1 MSLERFRAIVPD
13 LKENEPMSRH
23 TSFKIGGPADMYASV
38 TDEVQL
44 KELILEAKR
53 TDTPYLVIGNG
64 SNMLVSDKGIRG
76 LVIQVAI
83 NYVEIDGMIVRAGA
97 GALMSRI
104 AAEAARAEL
113 TGFETFSGIPGT
125 LGGGIFMNA
134 GAYGGELKNV
144 IRSVRYMDE
153 YGDGFDIRGQDCEFG
168 YRTSVFSK
176 GAKYIISAEIE
187 LEKGNESDIRAA
199 MADYNK
205 RRSDKQPLAFPSAG
219 SVFKRPEG
227 YFAGALI
234 EAAGLKGYR
243 IGGAEVSELHAGFI
257 VNRGGATASDVLA
270 LVEYIKKTVMD
281 KSGVM
286 LEPEI
291 RLIGEK

>member
-38 TDEVQL
+38 TDEAQL
-44 KELILEAKR
+44 KELILEAKKA
-53 TDTPYLVIGNG
+53 DTPYLVMGNG
-64 SNMLVSDKGIRG
+64 SNMLVSDKGICG
-76 LVIQVAI
+76 LVIQIAI
-83 NYVEIDGMIVRAGA
+83 NYVEIDGMLVRAGA
-97 GALMSRI
+97 GTLMSRI

-153 YGDGFDIRGQDCEFG
+153 NGDVFDVRGQDCEFG
-168 YRTSVFSK
+168 YRTSVFTK
-176 GAKYIISAEIE
+176 GLKYIISAEIE
-187 LEKGNESDIRAA
+187 LEKGNEKDIRAA

-227 YFAGALI
+227 HFAGALI

-257 VNRGGATASDVLA
+257 VNRSGATASDVLS
-270 LVEYIKKTVMD
+270 LIEYIKKTVMD

>member
-1 MSLERFRAIVPD
+1 MSLERFRAIAPD
-13 LKENEPMSRH
+13 IKENELMSRH

-38 TDEVQL
+38 TDEAQL

-53 TDTPYLVIGNG
+53 TGTPYLIIGNG

-76 LVIQVAI
+76 LVIQIAI
-83 NYVEIDGMIVRAGA
+83 NYVEINGMIVRAGA
-97 GALMSRI
+97 GTLMSRI

-153 YGDGFDIRGQDCEFG
+153 NGDVFDIRGQDCEFG

-176 GAKYIISAEIE
+176 GARYIISAEIE

>member
-1 MSLERFRAIVPD
+1 MSLEKFRNIVPD
-13 LKENEPMSRH
+13 LKENELMSGH
-23 TSFKIGGPADMYASV
+23 TSFKIGGPADIYASV
-38 TDEVQL
+38 TDEEQL

-53 TDTPYLVIGNG
+53 TDIPYMVIGNG

-76 LVIQVAI
+76 LVIQVSI
-83 NYVEIDGMIVRAGA
+83 SFVEIDGVIVRAGA
-97 GALMSRI
+97 GTLMSRI

-153 YGDGFDIRGQDCEFG
+153 NGDVFDISGQNCEFG
-168 YRTSVFSK
+168 YRTSIFSK

-187 LEKGNESDIRAA
+187 LEKGNEADIRAA
-199 MADYNK
+199 MADFNK

-227 YFAGALI
+227 HFAGALI

-257 VNRGGATASDVLA
+257 INRGGATASDVLS
-270 LVEYIKKTVMD
+270 LIDHIKTTVMD
-281 KSGVM
+281 KSGVK